1 MQLSSKYLRHEVK
14 RSSIRCRRFV
24 RRGSAAAVVVLA
36 ALFGATMAPAQ
47 RPGVT
52 HKGIHGGQSAAGAV
66 TAFRARVDAVLSK
79 SDAARMY
86 WGILIADADT
96 GETVYELNSDHYF
109 APASNAKVFTTA
121 LALATLGPDYRI
133 RTTLESQGVLRSDGH
148 LTGDL
153 ILVGRGDPDISNR
166 KFPYSNRPERE
177 GPAEEPLAEMA
188 DRAVAKGLREVDGD
202 IVADDSYFPYDPYP
216 AGWTVGDLFFKFGA
230 PISAIDF
237 NDNTV
242 SVEVQPGPRM
252 GEPATILTEPRAAID
267 TMSYEIATGP
277 AGGESEFAVVRQPEP
292 KFILLRGTIPLNAS
306 PVMLDL
312 SMTEPA
318 ETSALALKQ
327 LLEARGVKI
336 TGGTRAEHAPPPENT
351 PSGEPIIPRASV
363 SSSSGP
369 ANATILVEHVSQPLS
384 QIVRVTN
391 KESQNLH
398 AELLLRAVGRERT
411 GVGST
416 AAGLQVERAFLKA
429 AGIADGD
436 VVLSD
441 GSGLSPGDLVTPRAM
456 VTLLRHAAMQPWGR
470 DFISS
475 LPVAGVDGTLEY
487 RMNKTAASGRIEAKT
502 GEIEHTRALS
512 GYATTMRGER
522 LVFAIFYNNN
532 PRSGAGTSAPIDAI
546 ANAMVETL
554 GPAAREKKKR

>member
-1 MQLSSKYLRHEVK
+1 MHRLSIYWHRYA
-14 RSSIRCRRFV
+14 RRALV
-24 RRGSAAAVVVLA
+24 ACAVLAMA
-36 ALFGATMAPAQ
+36 ALFAATMAFARR
-47 RPGVT
+47 RPRDSGRA
-52 HKGIHGGQSAAGAV
+52 SARTQTSATRTVA
-66 TAFRARVDAVLSK
+66 AFRARVEAVLSK
-79 SDAARMY
+79 ADAARAY
-86 WGILIADADT
+86 WGISIVDADT
-96 GETVYELNSDHYF
+96 GEMLYELNSDHYF

-121 LALATLGPDYRI
+121 LALATLGPDYRL
-133 RTTLESQGVLRSDGH
+133 RTTLESKGVLRSDGH
-148 LTGDL
+148 LSGELLL
-153 ILVGRGDPDISNR
+153 IGRGDPDISNR
-166 KFPYSNRPERE
+166 KFPYSGRTEHE

-188 DRAVAKGLREVDGD
+188 DQAVSKGLREVDGD
-202 IVADDSYFPYDPYP
+202 IVGDDSYFPYDPYP
-216 AGWTVGDLFFKFGA
+216 SGWTVGDLFFKFGA

-242 SVEVQPGPRM
+242 TIEVQPGLRM
-252 GEPATILTEPRAAID
+252 GEPATVLTEPRAAID

-277 AGGESEFAVVRQPEP
+277 AGSESEFAVVRQPGP

-306 PVMLDL
+306 PVKLDL

-318 ETSALALKQ
+318 ETSAFALKQ
-327 LLEARGVKI
+327 LLEARGVKV
-336 TGGTRAEHAPPPENT
+336 TGGVRAEHAPPPETT
-351 PSGEPIIPRASV
+351 PSGEPVIPHV
-363 SSSSGP
+363 SAATSSQP

-384 QIVRVTN
+384 EIVRVTN

-398 AELLLRAVGRERT
+398 AELLLRAVARERT

-436 VVLSD
+436 VVMSD

-456 VTLLRHAAMQPWGR
+456 VTLLRYAAMQPWGR

-475 LPVAGVDGTLEY
+475 LPVAGVDGTLQY

-502 GEIEHTRALS
+502 GEIEHTRTLS

-532 PRSGAGTSAPIDAI
+532 PRSGAGTSAPVDAI

-554 GPAAREKKKR
+554 GAPSSKKKR

>member
-1 MQLSSKYLRHEVK
+1 MLQLSINQPGLS
-14 RSSIRCRRFV
+14 CRVLVAGVAALLSVLLATTTRLV
-24 RRGSAAAVVVLA
+24 ARPRGSAAEERDVRSSAGRAVA
-36 ALFGATMAPAQ
+36 
-47 RPGVT
+47 
-52 HKGIHGGQSAAGAV
+52 
-66 TAFRARVDAVLSK
+66 AFRARVDGVLRK
-79 SDAARMY
+79 SDAARAY
-86 WGILIADADT
+86 WGISIVDADT

-109 APASNAKVFTTA
+109 TPASNAKVFTTA

-133 RTTLESQGVLRSDGH
+133 RTTLESKGVLRSDGH
-148 LTGDL
+148 LSGDFLL
-153 ILVGRGDPDISNR
+153 IGRGDPDISNR
-166 KFPYSNRPERE
+166 KFPASGMVEHE
-177 GPAEEPLAEMA
+177 GPAEQPLAEMA
-188 DRAVAKGLREVDGD
+188 DQAVSKGLREVDGD

-216 AGWTVGDLFFKFGA
+216 AGWAVGDLFFKFGA
-230 PISAIDF
+230 PVSAIDF

-242 SVEVQPGPRM
+242 TIEVQPGPRM
-252 GEPATILTEPRAAID
+252 GEPATVLTEPRAAID
-267 TMSYEIATGP
+267 TMSYEISTGP
-277 AGGESEFAVVRQPEP
+277 AGGESEFAVVRQPGS

-306 PVMLDL
+306 PVKLDL
-312 SMTEPA
+312 AMIDPA

-336 TGGTRAEHAPPPENT
+336 TGGVRVEHAPPPETT
-351 PSGEPIIPRASV
+351 PSGEPIVPHVTA
-363 SSSSGP
+363 SSSSEP
-369 ANATILVEHVSQPLS
+369 ANATILVEHISQPVS
-384 QIVRVTN
+384 QIVCVTN

-441 GSGLSPGDLVTPRAM
+441 GSGLSSGDLVTPRAM
-456 VTLLRHAAMQPWGR
+456 VTLLRYAAMQPWSR

-475 LPVAGVDGTLEY
+475 LPVAGADGTLRY

-502 GEIEHTRALS
+502 GEIAHTRALS
-512 GYATTMRGER
+512 GYATTVSGEH
-522 LVFAIFYNNN
+522 LIFTIFYNNN
-532 PRSGAGTSAPIDAI
+532 PSNGAGTFAPIDAI

-554 GPAAREKKKR
+554 GAPPPAKKKR

>member
-1 MQLSSKYLRHEVK
+1 M
-14 RSSIRCRRFV
+14 
-24 RRGSAAAVVVLA
+24 
-36 ALFGATMAPAQ
+36 
-47 RPGVT
+47 
-52 HKGIHGGQSAAGAV
+52 
-66 TAFRARVDAVLSK
+66 LSK

-121 LALATLGPDYRI
+121 LALATLGPDYRL
-133 RTTLESQGVLRSDGH
+133 RTTLESKGVLRSDGH
-148 LTGDL
+148 LSGDL
-153 ILVGRGDPDISNR
+153 LLIGRGDPDISNR
-166 KFPYSNRPERE
+166 KFPYLVRVERE
-177 GPAEEPLAEMA
+177 GPAEQPLAEMA

-242 SVEVQPGPRM
+242 TIEVQPGPRM
-252 GEPATILTEPRAAID
+252 GEPATVLTEPRTAID

-277 AGGESEFAVVRQPEP
+277 AGGESEFAVVRQPGP

-306 PVMLDL
+306 PVKLDL
-312 SMTEPA
+312 AMTEPA
-318 ETSALALKQ
+318 QTSGLALKQ

-336 TGGTRAEHAPPPENT
+336 TGGVRAEHAPPPEST
-351 PSGEPIIPRASV
+351 PSGEPVIPHV
-363 SSSSGP
+363 SAPHSEP
-369 ANATILVEHVSQPLS
+369 ANATILVEHISQPLS
-384 QIVRVTN
+384 QIVCVTN

-416 AAGLQVERAFLKA
+416 AAGLQVERTFLKEV
-429 AGIADGD
+429 GIADGD
-436 VVLSD
+436 VVMSD

-456 VTLLRHAAMQPWGR
+456 VTLLRYAAMQPWSR

-475 LPVAGVDGTLEY
+475 LPVAGVDGTLQY

-522 LVFAIFYNNN
+522 LVFAIFY
-532 PRSGAGTSAPIDAI
+532 R
-546 ANAMVETL
+546 
-554 GPAAREKKKR
+554 

>member
-1 MQLSSKYLRHEVK
+1 MK
-14 RSSIRCRRFV
+14 RSSIYWRRFV
-24 RRGSAAAVVVLA
+24 RMGSAAVVFVLA
-36 ALFGATMAPAQ
+36 ALFGAAVSAQ
-47 RPGVT
+47 RPGVN
-52 HKGIHGGQSAAGAV
+52 HKWIRGGQSAAGGV
-66 TAFRARVDAVLSK
+66 TAFRERVDAELSK
-79 SDAARMY
+79 VDAARAY

-96 GETVYELNSDHYF
+96 GETLYEVNSDHYF
-109 APASNAKVFTTA
+109 APASDAKIFTTA

-133 RTTLESQGVLRSDGH
+133 RTTLESQGALRSDGH

-166 KFPYSNRPERE
+166 KFSHSVRAERE

-277 AGGESEFAVVRQPEP
+277 AGGESEFAVVRQPGP

-306 PVMLDL
+306 PVKLDL

-327 LLEARGVKI
+327 LLEARGVRV

-351 PSGEPIIPRASV
+351 PSGEPIIPRV
-363 SSSSGP
+363 SSSP
-369 ANATILVEHVSQPLS
+369 DRPNATILVEHASQPLS
-384 QIVRVTN
+384 EIVRVTN

-398 AELLLRAVGRERT
+398 AELLLRAVGHERT

-416 AAGLQVERAFLKA
+416 AAGLQAERAFLKGV
-429 AGIADGD
+429 GIADGD

-456 VTLLRHAAMQPWGR
+456 VTLLRHAAAQPWGR

-512 GYATTMRGER
+512 GYATTMRGEH

-532 PRSGAGTSAPIDAI
+532 PRSGAGTSAPIDAV
-546 ANAMVETL
+546 ANAMVEML
-554 GPAAREKKKR
+554 GAPSSKKKR

>member
-1 MQLSSKYLRHEVK
+1 MQFSSKYLRHEVK
-14 RSSIRCRRFV
+14 GSPIHRRRFF
-24 RRGSAAAVVVLA
+24 RGGSAAAVLVLT
-36 ALFGATMAPAQ
+36 ALFWATMAPAQ
-47 RPGVT
+47 RPGVP
-52 HKGIHGGQSAAGAV
+52 HKGIRGAQSAASAV
-66 TAFRARVDAVLSK
+66 AAFRARVDAVLRK

-121 LALATLGPDYRI
+121 LALATLGPDHRF
-133 RTTLESQGVLRSDGH
+133 RTTLESQGALGSDGH
-148 LTGDL
+148 LAGDL

-166 KFPYSNRPERE
+166 KFPYSGRIERE

-237 NDNTV
+237 NDNSVT
-242 SVEVQPGPRM
+242 VEVQPGPRM

-267 TMSYEIATGP
+267 TMSYEISTGP
-277 AGGESEFAVVRQPEP
+277 AGSESEFAVVRQPGP

-306 PVMLDL
+306 PVKLDL
-312 SMTEPA
+312 AMTEPA

-336 TGGTRAEHAPPPENT
+336 TGGTRADHAPPPETT
-351 PSGEPIIPRASV
+351 PSGEPVIPHV
-363 SSSSGP
+363 SESPSSEP
-369 ANATILVEHVSQPLS
+369 ANATVLVEHVSQPLS
-384 QIVRVTN
+384 QIVCVTN

-398 AELLLRAVGRERT
+398 AELLLRAVGRERA

-456 VTLLRHAAMQPWGR
+456 VTLLRYAAMQPWSR

-475 LPVAGVDGTLEY
+475 LPVAGVDGTLQY
-487 RMNKTAASGRIEAKT
+487 RMNKTPASGRIEAKT

-522 LVFAIFYNNN
+522 LIFAVFYNNN
-532 PRSGAGTSAPIDAI
+532 PRSGAGTSAPVDAI

-554 GPAAREKKKR
+554 GAPSAKKKR

>member
-1 MQLSSKYLRHEVK
+1 
-14 RSSIRCRRFV
+14 
-24 RRGSAAAVVVLA
+24 
-36 ALFGATMAPAQ
+36 
-47 RPGVT
+47 
-52 HKGIHGGQSAAGAV
+52 
-66 TAFRARVDAVLSK
+66 
-79 SDAARMY
+79 MY

-96 GETVYELNSDHYF
+96 GATVYELNSDHYF

-121 LALATLGPDYRI
+121 LALAMLGPNYHS
-133 RTTLESQGVLRSDGH
+133 RTTFESKGTLRRDGH
-148 LTGDL
+148 LAGDL
-153 ILVGRGDPDISNR
+153 VLAGRGDPDISNR
-166 KFPYSNRPERE
+166 KFPYSGRVERE
-177 GPAEEPLAEMA
+177 GPAEQPLVEMA
-188 DRAVAKGLREVDGD
+188 DQVVSKGLREVDGD
-202 IVADDSYFPYDPYP
+202 IVGDDTYFPYDPYP

-230 PISAIDF
+230 PVSAIDF
-237 NDNTV
+237 NDNMVTI
-242 SVEVQPGPRM
+242 EVQPGPRM
-252 GEPATILTEPRAAID
+252 GEPATVFTEPRAAVD
-267 TMSYEIATGP
+267 SVSYEIATGP
-277 AGGESEFAVVRQPEP
+277 AGGESEFAVARQPGP
-292 KFILLRGTIPLNAS
+292 KFILLRGTIPLDAS
-306 PVMLDL
+306 PVKLDL
-312 SMTEPA
+312 AMTEPA

-336 TGGTRAEHAPPPENT
+336 TGGVRAEHAPPPEST
-351 PSGEPIIPRASV
+351 PSGDPIIWPVGASP
-363 SSSSGP
+363 SSEP
-369 ANATILVEHVSQPLS
+369 ANSTVLVEHISQPLS
-384 QIVRVTN
+384 QIVCVTN

-416 AAGLQVERAFLKA
+416 AAGLQVERTFLKT

-436 VVLSD
+436 VVLAD

-456 VTLLRHAAMQPWGR
+456 VTLLRYAAMQPWGR

-512 GYATTMRGER
+512 GYATTTRGER

-554 GPAAREKKKR
+554 GPALREKKKR

>member
-1 MQLSSKYLRHEVK
+1 MHRLSTHRH
-14 RSSIRCRRFV
+14 RFAHGAWV
-24 RRGSAAAVVVLA
+24 AGVTLILA
-36 ALFGATMAPAQ
+36 ALFGAAIVLAARTGLA
-47 RPGVT
+47 
-52 HKGIHGGQSAAGAV
+52 HKGIRGAQSTASGV
-66 TAFRARVDAVLSK
+66 SAFRARVDAVLSK

-109 APASNAKVFTTA
+109 APASDAKVFTTA
-121 LALATLGPDYRI
+121 LALATLGPDYRF
-133 RTTLESQGVLRSDGH
+133 RTTLESQGALSVDGH

-153 ILVGRGDPDISNR
+153 ILVGRGDPDLSNR

-177 GPAEEPLAEMA
+177 GPVEEPLAEMA
-188 DRAVAKGLREVDGD
+188 DQAVAKGLREVDGD

-267 TMSYEIATGP
+267 TMGYEIATGP
-277 AGGESEFAVVRQPEP
+277 AGGESEFAVVRQAGP

-306 PVMLDL
+306 PAVLDL

-351 PSGEPIIPRASV
+351 PSGEPIIPRV
-363 SSSSGP
+363 SWSPDRSK
-369 ANATILVEHVSQPLS
+369 AAILVEHVSQALS

-512 GYATTMRGER
+512 GYATTTRGER

-546 ANAMVETL
+546 ANAMVETP
-554 GPAAREKKKR
+554 GPAARETKKR

>member
-1 MQLSSKYLRHEVK
+1 
-14 RSSIRCRRFV
+14 
-24 RRGSAAAVVVLA
+24 
-36 ALFGATMAPAQ
+36 MAPAQ

-52 HKGIHGGQSAAGAV
+52 HNGIRGGQSVASAV
-66 TAFRARVDAVLSK
+66 AAFRARVDAVLSK
-79 SDAARMY
+79 SDAARMN

-96 GETVYELNSDHYF
+96 GETIYELNSDHYF

-133 RTTLESQGVLRSDGH
+133 RTTLEFQGALQNDGH
-148 LTGDL
+148 LKGDL

-252 GEPATILTEPRAAID
+252 GDPATILTEPRAAID

-277 AGGESEFAVVRQPEP
+277 AGGESEFAVVRQPGP
-292 KFILLRGTIPLNAS
+292 KFILLRGTIALNAS

-318 ETSALALKQ
+318 ETSALTLKQ

-351 PSGEPIIPRASV
+351 PSDEPIIPRVSAS
-363 SSSSGP
+363 P
-369 ANATILVEHVSQPLS
+369 DRAKATILVEHVSQPLS
-384 QIVRVTN
+384 EIVRVTN

-436 VVLSD
+436 VVLTD

-456 VTLLRHAAMQPWGR
+456 VTLLRHAGMQPWGR

-532 PRSGAGTSAPIDAI
+532 PRSGAGTSGPIDAI

-554 GPAAREKKKR
+554 GPAAREKKKK

>member
-1 MQLSSKYLRHEVK
+1 MHRFL
-14 RSSIRCRRFV
+14 IRKQRPPRRALIV
-24 RRGSAAAVVVLA
+24 GAVLA
-36 ALFGATMAPAQ
+36 VAAFFGATMAPAQ
-47 RPGVT
+47 RPGVI
-52 HKGIHGGQSAAGAV
+52 HKGMRGGQSAGSAV
-66 TAFRARVDAVLSK
+66 TAFRARVDPILSK
-79 SDAARMY
+79 SDAARAY

-121 LALATLGPDYRI
+121 LALATLGPDYRL
-133 RTTLESQGVLRSDGH
+133 RTTLESKGALRSDGH
-148 LTGDL
+148 LSGDL
-153 ILVGRGDPDISNR
+153 LLIGRGDPDISNR
-166 KFPYSNRPERE
+166 KFPYSVRVERE
-177 GPAEEPLAEMA
+177 GSAEEPLAEMA

-216 AGWTVGDLFFKFGA
+216 AGWTVGDLFFKSGA

-242 SVEVQPGPRM
+242 TIEVEPGARM

-267 TMSYEIATGP
+267 TMSYELATGP
-277 AGGESEFAVVRQPEP
+277 AGGEAEFAVVRQPGP

-306 PVMLDL
+306 PLKLDL
-312 SMTEPA
+312 AMTEPA
-318 ETSALALKQ
+318 ETSALSLKQ

-336 TGGTRAEHAPPPENT
+336 TGGVRVEHAPPPEST
-351 PSGEPIIPRASV
+351 PSGEPIIPRVTASP
-363 SSSSGP
+363 SSRP
-369 ANATILVEHVSQPLS
+369 ASATILVEHISQPLS
-384 QIVRVTN
+384 QIVCVTN

-398 AELLLRAVGRERT
+398 SELLLRAVGRERT
-411 GVGST
+411 SVGST
-416 AAGLQVERAFLKA
+416 AAGLEVEREFLKA
-429 AGIADGD
+429 AGVADGD
-436 VVLSD
+436 VLLSD

-456 VTLLRHAAMQPWGR
+456 VTLLRYAAMQPWGR

-532 PRSGAGTSAPIDAI
+532 PRGGAGTSAPVDAI

-554 GPAAREKKKR
+554 GPAPIEKKKR

>member
-1 MQLSSKYLRHEVK
+1 LVA
-14 RSSIRCRRFV
+14 
-24 RRGSAAAVVVLA
+24 GAVLVLG
-36 ALFGATMAPAQ
+36 ALLAATMALAG
-47 RPGVT
+47 RPRGSVGAKHGV
-52 HKGIHGGQSAAGAV
+52 QSFADHAV
-66 TAFRARVDAVLSK
+66 TAFRARVDAVLSRA
-79 SDAARMY
+79 DAARAY
-86 WGILIADADT
+86 WGILIADANS
-96 GETVYELNSDHYF
+96 GETLYELNSDHYF

-121 LALATLGPDYRI
+121 LAMATLGPNYRI
-133 RTTLESQGVLRSDGH
+133 RTTLESKGLLGGDGH
-148 LTGDL
+148 LAGDL
-153 ILVGRGDPDISNR
+153 LLIGRGDSDFSNR
-166 KFPYSNRPERE
+166 KFPYSGKPERE
-177 GPAEEPLAEMA
+177 GPAEQPLAEMT
-188 DRAVAKGLREVDGD
+188 DRAVARGLREVDGD

-216 AGWTVGDLFFKFGA
+216 AGWAVGDLFFKFGA
-230 PISAIDF
+230 PVSAIDF
-237 NDNTV
+237 NDNIV

-277 AGGESEFAVVRQPEP
+277 AGGESEFAVVRQPGP

-306 PVMLDL
+306 PATLDL
-312 SMTEPA
+312 AMIEPA

-336 TGGTRAEHAPPPENT
+336 TGGIRVEHAPPPEST
-351 PSGEPIIPRASV
+351 PSGEPIIPKV
-363 SSSSGP
+363 DPSSEHP
-369 ANATILVEHVSQPLS
+369 NATILVEHISQPLLET
-384 QIVRVTN
+384 IRVTN

-416 AAGLQVERAFLKA
+416 AAGLQVERTFLKT

-456 VTLLRHAAMQPWGR
+456 VALLRYVAAQPWGR

-475 LPVAGVDGTLEY
+475 LPVAGVDGTLQY
-487 RMNKTAASGRIEAKT
+487 RMNKTAASRRIEAKT

-512 GYATTMRGER
+512 GYATTMGGEH
-522 LVFAIFYNNN
+522 LIFAVFYNNN

-546 ANAMVETL
+546 ANAMVDML
-554 GPAAREKKKR
+554 GADAPAKKKR

>member
-1 MQLSSKYLRHEVK
+1 
-14 RSSIRCRRFV
+14 
-24 RRGSAAAVVVLA
+24 
-36 ALFGATMAPAQ
+36 MAPAQ
-47 RPGVT
+47 RPGVI
-52 HKGIHGGQSAAGAV
+52 HKGVRGGQSAGSAV
-66 TAFRARVDAVLSK
+66 TAFRARVDAVLRK
-79 SDAARMY
+79 SDAARAY
-86 WGILIADADT
+86 WGISIVDADT
-96 GETVYELNSDHYF
+96 GETLYDLNSDHYF
-109 APASNAKVFTTA
+109 APASNAKILTTA
-121 LALATLGPDYRI
+121 LALATLGSDYRF

-148 LTGDL
+148 LSGDL
-153 ILVGRGDPDISNR
+153 ALIGRSDPDISNR
-166 KFPYSNRPERE
+166 KFPYSVRVERE

-242 SVEVQPGPRM
+242 TIEVQPGARM

-267 TMSYEIATGP
+267 TMSYEIATGA
-277 AGGESEFAVVRQPEP
+277 AGGESEFAVVRQPGP
-292 KFILLRGTIPLNAS
+292 QFILLRGTVPLNAS
-306 PVMLDL
+306 PVKLDL
-312 SMTEPA
+312 AMTRPA
-318 ETSALALKQ
+318 ETSGLALKQ

-336 TGGTRAEHAPPPENT
+336 TGGVRAEHAPPPENT
-351 PSGEPIIPRASV
+351 PSGEPIIPHVSV
-363 SSSSGP
+363 SPSSEP
-369 ANATILVEHVSQPLS
+369 ANATILVEHISQPLS
-384 QIVRVTN
+384 QIVCVTN

-429 AGIADGD
+429 AGVADGD
-436 VVLSD
+436 VLLSD

-456 VTLLRHAAMQPWGR
+456 VTLLRYAAMQRWGR

-475 LPVAGVDGTLEY
+475 LPVAGVDGTLQY
-487 RMNKTAASGRIEAKT
+487 RMNKLAASGRIEAKT

-522 LVFAIFYNNN
+522 VVFAIFYNNN
-532 PRSGAGTSAPIDAI
+532 PRSGAGTSAPVDAI
-546 ANAMVETL
+546 ANTMVETL
-554 GPAAREKKKR
+554 GPAPNEQKKR

>member
-1 MQLSSKYLRHEVK
+1 MRLQLSSKYLRHEVK
-14 RSSIRCRRFV
+14 RSSIHCRRFF
-24 RRGSAAAVVVLA
+24 RGGSAAAVLVLT
-36 ALFGATMAPAQ
+36 ALSGATMAPAQ
-47 RPGVT
+47 RPSEPR
-52 HKGIHGGQSAAGAV
+52 KGIRGGQSAASAV

-96 GETVYELNSDHYF
+96 GETIYELNSDHYF

-121 LALATLGPDYRI
+121 LALATLGPDHRF
-133 RTTLESQGVLRSDGH
+133 RTTLESQGALGGDGH
-148 LTGDL
+148 LAGDL

-166 KFPYSNRPERE
+166 KFPYSGRIVRE

-242 SVEVQPGPRM
+242 TVEVQPGPRM
-252 GEPATILTEPRAAID
+252 GEPATILSEPRAAID
-267 TMSYEIATGP
+267 TLSYEISTGP
-277 AGGESEFAVVRQPEP
+277 AGSESEFAVVRQPGP

-306 PVMLDL
+306 PVKLDL
-312 SMTEPA
+312 AMAEPA

-327 LLEARGVKI
+327 LLEARGTKI
-336 TGGTRAEHAPPPENT
+336 TGGIRADHAPPPETT
-351 PSGEPIIPRASV
+351 PSGEPVIPHVSAPEPAS
-363 SSSSGP
+363 
-369 ANATILVEHVSQPLS
+369 ATVLVEHVSQPLS
-384 QIVRVTN
+384 QIVCVTN

-398 AELLLRAVGRERT
+398 AELLLRAVGRERA

-429 AGIADGD
+429 AGVVDGD
-436 VVLSD
+436 VVMSD

-456 VTLLRHAAMQPWGR
+456 VTLLRYAADAAMEPGFYFVASSGR
-470 DFISS
+470 RGWDAAISYEQN
-475 LPVAGVDGTLEY
+475 AGVRED
-487 RMNKTAASGRIEAKT
+487 
-502 GEIEHTRALS
+502 
-512 GYATTMRGER
+512 RGEDWR
-522 LVFAIFYNNN
+522 DRAHARAIGLRNDDARRTSDICGFLQQQSSQ
-532 PRSGAGTSAPIDAI
+532 RSGHVRSRRC
-546 ANAMVETL
+546 N
-554 GPAAREKKKR
+554 RERNG

>member
-1 MQLSSKYLRHEVK
+1 M
-14 RSSIRCRRFV
+14 
-24 RRGSAAAVVVLA
+24 
-36 ALFGATMAPAQ
+36 
-47 RPGVT
+47 
-52 HKGIHGGQSAAGAV
+52 
-66 TAFRARVDAVLSK
+66 
-79 SDAARMY
+79 
-86 WGILIADADT
+86 
-96 GETVYELNSDHYF
+96 
-109 APASNAKVFTTA
+109 
-121 LALATLGPDYRI
+121 
-133 RTTLESQGVLRSDGH
+133 
-148 LTGDL
+148 
-153 ILVGRGDPDISNR
+153 GRGDPDISNR
-166 KFPYSNRPERE
+166 KFPYSGRVQRE

-188 DRAVAKGLREVDGD
+188 DRAFAKGLREVDGD

-237 NDNTV
+237 NDSTV
-242 SVEVQPGPRM
+242 TIEVQPGPRM
-252 GEPATILTEPRAAID
+252 GEPATVLSEPRAAID

-277 AGGESEFAVVRQPEP
+277 AGGESEFAVVRQPGP
-292 KFILLRGTIPLNAS
+292 KFILLRGSIPLNAS
-306 PVMLDL
+306 PVKLDL

-336 TGGTRAEHAPPPENT
+336 TGGVRAEHAPPPEST
-351 PSGEPIIPRASV
+351 PSGEPIIPHV
-363 SSSSGP
+363 SAPSPPES
-369 ANATILVEHVSQPLS
+369 ANATILVEHVSQPLLE
-384 QIVRVTN
+384 IVRVTN

-398 AELLLRAVGRERT
+398 AELLLRAVARERT

-512 GYATTMRGER
+512 GYATTMHGER

-554 GPAAREKKKR
+554 GPTPREKKKR